1 MTAVLALSAVLL
13 ASEAVSE
20 PVLQAVEQVESS
32 GRGAATPRGDGGK
45 AIGPLQWHA
54 VAWRDCSAIRRKA
67 GLPVY
72 PYADAA
78 NPARARDYARTW
90 LTALKLRLQAAIG
103 RAPFPGEIWLAW
115 NLGWSGFSRYG
126 FQWAE
131 VPSAKFAKARQVN
144 SLAWGKGLPKQS
156 AVAR

>member
-1 MTAVLALSAVLL
+1 MTLVLALSAALL
-13 ASEAVSE
+13 TSEAVPE
-20 PVLQAVEQVESS
+20 PIVQAVEQVESS
-32 GRGAATPRGDGGK
+32 GRGAKTPDGDGGLAK
-45 AIGPLQWHA
+45 GPLQWHS

-78 NPARARDYARTW
+78 IPAKAREYARTW
-90 LTALKLRLQAAIG
+90 LTVLKVRLADRIG
-103 RAPFPGEIWLAW
+103 RQPFPGEIWLAW
-115 NLGWSGFSRYG
+115 NLGWTGFARYG

-131 VPSAKFAKARQVN
+131 VPAAKFDKARQVN
-144 SLAWGKGLPKQS
+144 TLAWGLPKRP

>member
-1 MTAVLALSAVLL
+1 MTLVLALSAALL

-20 PVLQAVEQVESS
+20 TVVQAVEQVESS

-45 AIGPLQWHA
+45 ALGPLQWHS

-67 GLPVY
+67 GLAVY

-78 NPARARDYARTW
+78 VPAKARDYARTW
-90 LTALKLRLQAAIG
+90 LTVLKVRLAGEIG
-103 RAPFPGEIWLAW
+103 RQPFPGEIWLAW
-115 NLGWSGFSRYG
+115 NLGWSGFRRYR

-131 VPSAKFAKARQVN
+131 VPASKFAKARQVN
-144 SLAWGKGLPKQS
+144 ALTWGKDLPKP
-156 AVAR
+156 APVAR